1 MKLEK
6 LIPNLMVE
14 DISFT
19 LNYYHG
25 VLGFDTVS
33 TWPEADDEELRR
45 AKVRKGDVEIMFQ
58 SEKSLKKEIPE
69 LRHDDP
75 AGGLTLVIMVTGIS
89 EFYNHL
95 YSSLDV
101 VVPLKDTPQGMKQ
114 FTVRDV
120 NGYYLTFAESL
131 ENID

>member
-14 DISFT
+14 DISLT

-33 TWPEADDEELRR
+33 TWPESGEEFRK
-45 AKVRKGDVEIMFQ
+45 AKVKKGNVEIMFQ
-58 SEKSLKKEIPE
+58 SEESLKKEIPE

-75 AGGLTLVIMVTGIS
+75 AGGLTLVIMVTDIS

-101 VVPLKDTPQGMKQ
+101 VVTLKDTPQGMRQ

-120 NGYYLTFAESL
+120 NGYYLTFAEPL
-131 ENID
+131 ENIGE